1 MTVSLPDFKRGDTF
15 AMTCIYK
22 QDGTPHS
29 VTSVDI
35 KCQVKQGSTLVT
47 EMTVTKA
54 NQSTNLGA
62 FVLTPQSADT
72 ALWPIGNLLCDIQ
85 FTEGGTV
92 RSTETF
98 YINIIEQVTV

>member
-15 AMTCIYK
+15 AMTCTYK
-22 QDGTPHS
+22 QDGAAHDI
-29 VTSVDI
+29 TSVDV

-47 EMTVTKA
+47 EMNVAKA
-54 NQSTNLGA
+54 NQSSNPGV
-62 FVLTPQSADT
+62 FVLVPQSADT
-72 ALWPIGNLLCDIQ
+72 ALWPLGNLLCDIQ
-85 FTEGGTV
+85 FTEGGVV